1 MGLGLVSGSG
11 SGLGLGFPTP
21 SPALTLISPHP
32 HPRPDPVP
40 NQVRGGVFLVCV
52 GKEHPAPGASGT
64 PTTPSIYSSMSGRV
78 RADAMSLMHAYRECA
93 VSFAVLDDQCVMRGS
108 FLTDYVHFFAS
119 SFLFENPFHPF
130 HPSRG
135 PPAPCVRVSI
145 EICMR
150 FESPAQA
157 STSRTC
163 NSPSARSL

>member
-1 MGLGLVSGSG
+1 MGLGLGLGLGSGSG

-52 GKEHPAPGASGT
+52 GTEHPAPGASGT
-64 PTTPSIYSSMSGRV
+64 PTPSIYSSMSGRV

-108 FLTDYVHFFAS
+108 FLTDYVHVFAS
-119 SFLFENPFHPF
+119 SFLFEKQPF
-130 HPSRG
+130 PSF
-135 PPAPCVRVSI
+135 PSIPWPAPRPPRVCV
-145 EICMR
+145 
-150 FESPAQA
+150 SPF
-157 STSRTC
+157 
-163 NSPSARSL
+163 